1 MNLTRRGFLKAGA
14 LAAAGLAAP
23 VLPAGAAG
31 DAPASQPVFQGPVRP
46 TAYGPVQGRQN
57 GRSLVWYGV
66 PYGAEPSGALRWQP
80 PQDPAPWTGA
90 LDCTAP
96 GPMALQPCN
105 GMAAGTEDCLK
116 LDIYAPDGA
125 SGLPVAVYFHGGG
138 NRTGTTLELPGRRLA
153 EQAGCVF
160 VSVGYRLGLLGFN
173 ALPALQNGPDATGNY
188 ALLDAAKAL
197 DWVQE
202 NIAAFGGD
210 SRNVTAMGF
219 SAGGR
224 DVLAMLA
231 SPYFAGRFHKA
242 VSLSGGLTMAD
253 PAASARQTARAFAP
267 LAVEDGLFTDAGAA
281 ADWLLS
287 GGEDVRRWLY
297 DLDPARLCALMPNG
311 GDIRMSSFPH
321 LFADGVLLPGGGFAD
336 AQLNGVPLLLVT
348 GRTEFSLFSPL
359 ASQFQAQGLSQA
371 QAAQAR
377 DFATAYG
384 SELYRIFNGAATA
397 AALAPRTSAPIWL
410 CELACGA
417 PDSQSPITAL
427 GLGSYHGI
435 SLPLLSGENAMA
447 GLTGAGGPGWDAL
460 SGAFTGALAAFL
472 RSGDPNT
479 SALPAWQ
486 PWTAA
491 SPRAL
496 VLDAGQT
503 AGSLSAAVRPA
514 PADEATVL
522 DRMDADQ
529 SVPEQVKQTVVRTV
543 LNGRIFSAALD
554 QRFHNPSL
562 WA

>member
-1 MNLTRRGFLKAGA
+1 MTGVQTCA
-14 LAAAGLAAP
+14 LP
-23 VLPAGAAG
+23 
-31 DAPASQPVFQGPVRP
+31 
-46 TAYGPVQGRQN
+46 
-57 GRSLVWYGV
+57 
-66 PYGAEPSGALRWQP
+66 
-80 PQDPAPWTGA
+80 
-90 LDCTAP
+90 
-96 GPMALQPCN
+96 
-105 GMAAGTEDCLK
+105 
-116 LDIYAPDGA
+116 I
-125 SGLPVAVYFHGGG
+125 
-138 NRTGTTLELPGRRLA
+138 
-153 EQAGCVF
+153 
-160 VSVGYRLGLLGFN
+160 SVGYRLGLLGFN

-359 ASQFQAQGLSQA
+359 ASQFQAQGLSPA

-397 AALAPRTSAPIWL
+397 AALAPRTGAPIWL

-503 AGSLSAAVRPA
+503 AGSLSAAVCPA
-514 PADEATVL
+514 PADEAAVL

>member
-1 MNLTRRGFLKAGA
+1 
-14 LAAAGLAAP
+14 
-23 VLPAGAAG
+23 
-31 DAPASQPVFQGPVRP
+31 
-46 TAYGPVQGRQN
+46 
-57 GRSLVWYGV
+57 
-66 PYGAEPSGALRWQP
+66 
-80 PQDPAPWTGA
+80 
-90 LDCTAP
+90 
-96 GPMALQPCN
+96 
-105 GMAAGTEDCLK
+105 MAAGTEDCLK
-116 LDIYAPDGA
+116 LDIYAPDGGA
-125 SGLPVAVYFHGGG
+125 GLPVAVYFHGGG
-138 NRTGTTLELPGRRLA
+138 NRTGATLELNGRRLA
-153 EQAGCVF
+153 EQAGCVV

-267 LAVEDGLFTDAGAA
+267 LAVEDGLFTDDAA
-281 ADWLLS
+281 AAAWLLA

-297 DLDPARLCALMPNG
+297 DLDPARLCALMPDG

-359 ASQFQAQGLSQA
+359 ASQFQAQGLSPA

-384 SELYRIFNGAATA
+384 SELYRIFNGAAAA
-397 AALAPRTSAPIWL
+397 AALAPRTGAPIWL

-447 GLTGAGGPGWDAL
+447 GLAGLSGPGWDAL

-503 AGSLSAAVRPA
+503 VGSLSAAVRPV
-514 PADEATVL
+514 PADEAAVL

-543 LNGRIFSAALD
+543 LNGRFFSAALD
-554 QRFHNPSL
+554 EQYHNPSL
-562 WA
+562 WE